1 MLIKEASEVVK
12 CLLEGRIV
20 VMPTDTLFALSC
32 DATNRDAI
40 DRLYGIKK
48 RDREKKLPVFFHSS
62 DHVREYCY
70 MPEVAERLAK
80 SFWPGKLTIILR
92 NKNLDSF
99 TEDVAVRVPG
109 SSEILSIIRELNRP
123 IIGTSANIS
132 GCNNLYEIKDVEEQ
146 FRDSEV
152 SIFRGSTTI
161 SKVQSTIVTIEENNE
176 VKIIREGAISQEE
189 IDEVLKLKG
198 I

>member
-1 MLIKEASEVVK
+1 MIKNRLDIIRY
-12 CLLEGRIV
+12 LLEGGIV

-48 RDREKKLPVFFHSS
+48 RDKEKKLPVFFHSL

-70 MPEVAERLAK
+70 IPEVAEKLAK

-132 GCNNLYEIKDVEEQ
+132 GCNNLYEIKDIEEQ

-161 SKVQSTIVTIEENNE
+161 TKVQSTIVTIEENNE

-189 IDEVLKLKG
+189 IYEVLKLKG